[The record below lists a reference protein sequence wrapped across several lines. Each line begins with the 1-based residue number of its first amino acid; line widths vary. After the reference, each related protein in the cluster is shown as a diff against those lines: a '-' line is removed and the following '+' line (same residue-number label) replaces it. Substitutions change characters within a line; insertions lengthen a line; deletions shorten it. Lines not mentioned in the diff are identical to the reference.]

1 MKKILLVLALALG
14 SQFVIA
20 EEPKKEPE
28 TVKVCVDVKD
38 KAGQPVI
45 DPKTKKPKQNCKEV
59 KQHKKLENATAVPD
73 GKKK

>member
-1 MKKILLVLALALG
+1 MKSIILAIALALG
-14 SQFVIA
+14 ASTALA
-20 EEPKKEPE
+20 EEPKQ

-38 KAGQPVI
+38 KAGQTVI

-59 KQHKKLENATAVPD
+59 KKHKKLEGAEAVPE

>member
-1 MKKILLVLALALG
+1 MKSLILALTLALG
-14 SQFVIA
+14 TSLAYA

-38 KAGQPVI
+38 KAGQTVI

-59 KQHKKLENATAVPD
+59 KKHKKLEGAEKVPE

>member
-1 MKKILLVLALALG
+1 MKSIILAIALALG
-14 SQFVIA
+14 ISLAVA
-20 EEPKKEPE
+20 EAPKE

-38 KAGQPVI
+38 KAGQAVI

-59 KQHKKLENATAVPD
+59 KKHKKLEGAEAVPE